1 MSTEFWDYVIK
12 YANLLYNISPHKSIQ
27 TKIPNEILY
36 NKKVDLKIYY
46 TCNEYW
52 NIRVLKSVTQ

>member
-46 TCNEYW
+46 T
-52 NIRVLKSVTQ
+52 